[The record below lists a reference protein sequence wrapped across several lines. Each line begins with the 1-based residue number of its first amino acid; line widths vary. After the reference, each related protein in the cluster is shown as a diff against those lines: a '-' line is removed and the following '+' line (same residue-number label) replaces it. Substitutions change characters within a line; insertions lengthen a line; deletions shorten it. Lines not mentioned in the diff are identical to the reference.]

1 MQNRQTSEGRIF
13 AQRMARELSCEDV
26 DAVAGGHGDCTFT
39 RCFDTH
45 IDDAHGDCDI
55 P

>member
-1 MQNRQTSEGRIF
+1 MHNQGIPTGRVF
-13 AQRMARELSCEDV
+13 AQRMARELSREEV
-26 DAVAGGHGDCTFT
+26 DTIAGGHGDCTFT
-39 RCFDTH
+39 RCFDLH